1 MRPGEGAGGGDVAAE
16 LVFQPGRGVTEQTAR
31 VAEVLRKNALS
42 VAGLAMIESEN
53 P

>member
-1 MRPGEGAGGGDVAAE
+1 MMPSAVWI
-16 LVFQPGRGVTEQTAR
+16 
-31 VAEVLRKNALS
+31 EVLRKNALS